1 MLLVKVNQ
9 GNIEKAIKDLKGKLI
24 KTKQNSIL
32 FDKKEFK
39 KKSVLVREQTKR
51 AIHIQKLKSKLN

>member
-1 MLLVKVNQ
+1 MNINQ

-39 KKSVLVREQTKR
+39 KKSVIEREQIKKAT
-51 AIHIQKLKSKLN
+51 HIQKLKSKLD

>member
-9 GNIEKAIKDLKGKLI
+9 GNIEKALKELKGKLI
-24 KTKQNSIL
+24 RTKQNSIL

-39 KKSVLVREQTKR
+39 KKSVIKREQIKR
-51 AIHIQKLKSKLN
+51 ATHIQKLKSKLD

>member
-9 GNIEKAIKDLKGKLI
+9 GNIEKALKELKGKLI
-24 KTKQNSIL
+24 RTKQNSIL

-39 KKSVLVREQTKR
+39 KKSVIEREQIKR
-51 AIHIQKLKSKLN
+51 ATYIQKLKSKLD

>member
-39 KKSVLVREQTKR
+39 KKSVIKREQIKR
-51 AIHIQKLKSKLN
+51 ATHIQKLKSKLD

>member
-51 AIHIQKLKSKLN
+51 AIYIQKLKSKLN